1 MLEFAEQFET
11 IAPEIESETAEEASF
26 KQVAKAIEEIRPRL
40 QRDGGDCHL
49 VAVEG
54 NVIKVRMTGACAGC
68 QLAFMTVYGIQ
79 AKIVEKLGRPGRVLP
94 VPGA

>member
-1 MLEFAEQFET
+1 M
-11 IAPEIESETAEEASF
+11 
-26 KQVAKAIEEIRPRL
+26 
-40 QRDGGDCHL
+40 G
-49 VAVEG
+49 VEG

-79 AKIVEKLGRPGRVLP
+79 AKIVEKLGRPVRVLP